1 MNNQQ
6 ILDFTSG
13 FPPAQKL
20 TQILIEIDYKKYF
33 NQYMDFVI
41 TFCAV
46 IAAVY
51 TVLRNK
57 WIENNV
63 TERLQVTA
71 ETIKVETIRFYN
83 WNKDVSIPFIQE
95 TAIPAVIDT
104 INEIRSYFNT
114 MKLVQF
120 AWIKIANFEI
130 AP

>member
-6 ILDFTSG
+6 ILDFTAG

-41 TFCAV
+41 TFCSV
-46 IAAVY
+46 IAAIY

-83 WNKDVSIPFIQE
+83 WNKEVSIPFIQE

-120 AWIKIANFEI
+120 A
-130 AP
+130 